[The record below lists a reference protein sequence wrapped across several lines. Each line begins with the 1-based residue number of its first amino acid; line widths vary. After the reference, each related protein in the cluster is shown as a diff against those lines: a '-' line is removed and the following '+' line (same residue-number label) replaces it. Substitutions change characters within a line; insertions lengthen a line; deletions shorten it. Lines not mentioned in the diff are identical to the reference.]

1 MPKLRH
7 PVSGAIYDLE
17 PDGLIRVETKDGR
30 VGWFNAD
37 ASWSRGDLKEADPH
51 VIGWIAGSRLPNV
64 RRPIPEAAADKKA

>member
-17 PDGLIRVETKDGR
+17 GDGLIRVETPDGR

-37 ASWSRGDLKEADPH
+37 ASWNRGELKEADPH
-51 VIGWIAGSRLPNV
+51 VIGWIAGQRLPNT
-64 RRPIPEAAADKKA
+64 RRPVPEQAKA